1 MHLLPTHANLA
12 TELRNLQTWETYMA
26 EQIARGFL
34 AQKSAVHL
42 LWHLGAISESRT
54 FCPGAPPLSFCVS
67 GTIKTEKMV
76 K

>member
-1 MHLLPTHANLA
+1 
-12 TELRNLQTWETYMA
+12 MA